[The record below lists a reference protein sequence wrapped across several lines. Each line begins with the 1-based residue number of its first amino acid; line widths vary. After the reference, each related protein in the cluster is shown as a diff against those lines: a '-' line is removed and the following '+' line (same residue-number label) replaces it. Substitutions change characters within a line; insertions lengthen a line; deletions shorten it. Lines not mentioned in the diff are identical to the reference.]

1 MKHRFPAILA
11 MAMLCLSVSAETYGP
26 DKLPPEVHPPVMTP
40 VPDGISLAVPPE
52 LGNRELAK
60 LGLVDV
66 TAAPFNADPTGKR
79 DATTALQRAIDF
91 ARDAQMVCF
100 LPPGTYSVSGTLV
113 MRHGIHMRSHRAT
126 FINNANM
133 PCVLQGSRRGAG
145 TPNRK
150 RARIVLRARSS
161 GFGDP
166 KHPKYVIEHRQF
178 DVRKFTVTKNRR
190 GGGPSLMNTVVA
202 DLDIVIGPDNPG
214 AVGMHIRSCEGSA
227 VQNVT
232 VDARN
237 GLAGI
242 AGATGNGGSWTN
254 VTVIGGRIGL
264 DMRGWTPPTPTLE
277 GITLLHQT
285 EAAIMVSCRGPLTA
299 VGVRIVS
306 GVTGPL
312 IVVRGTEWA
321 PFDSGLNLI
330 DSEIVF
336 ERSVT
341 PQRRRTAVSSD
352 RSVVLSNVYVRGADE
367 VVAGS
372 LPGDAAGWLHV
383 KMFAAGREPV
393 VRHGVQLS
401 CPVYVDRRKT
411 PGPLIETEPGMA
423 PPPDLQARH
432 LWGPDFPSWESRG
445 AVNVT
450 GPPYNARGDSFH
462 DDTNALQ
469 RAIDEHDLVFLPKGY
484 YRITRTLELRP
495 HTRLVGVAQHLS
507 VIMAR
512 DPERGFGP
520 DGGPGP
526 LVETADDPEAD
537 TVLAF
542 IGVRFPFETAD
553 SFSGAQLPVYGLK
566 WRCGRRSIL
575 RSVILEPLR
584 VYGFVGVRKHRQP
597 PLGGPAVA
605 ITGHGGGRWYNYH
618 ASSFFMNTTR
628 KARNILVEDTSEP
641 LFFYNFEPQGGT
653 GEAVAEIRR
662 ARHVTIYGCKTE
674 CDTTFL
680 KVTDSRNIAVFG
692 HGGIGNAAKGGALY
706 VFQRCTDFLIANIAD
721 QVNLKKN
728 RPYYGGHSVHRNIR
742 EYFPLLDVPRQGA
755 QLVVPWNERPVLYRV
770 GQPLSP

>member
-1 MKHRFPAILA
+1 MKHRFPAFIA
-11 MAMLCLSVSAETYGP
+11 TTALCLAASAETYGP
-26 DKLPPEVHPPVMTP
+26 DNLPPEVHPPIMTP
-40 VPDGISLAVPPE
+40 IPDGLSLDVPAE
-52 LGNRELAK
+52 LGNQRLAK
-60 LGLVDV
+60 LGLVDA

-79 DATTALQRAIDF
+79 DATAALQRAIDF

-100 LPPGTYSVSGTLV
+100 LPPGTYTVSDTLV

-126 FINNANM
+126 FMNNSNM
-133 PCVLQGSRRGAG
+133 PCVLVGSRRGSR
-145 TPNRK
+145 TPAQNRV
-150 RARIVLRARSS
+150 RIVLRARST

-178 DVRKFTVTKNRR
+178 DVRKFTVAKNRR
-190 GGGPSLMNTVVA
+190 GGGASLMNTVVA
-202 DLDIVIGPDNPG
+202 DLDIVIGPENSG

-242 AGATGNGGSWTN
+242 AGGTGNGGSWTN

-264 DMRGWTPPTPTLE
+264 DVRGWTPPTPTME
-277 GITLLHQT
+277 GITLLNQT
-285 EAAIMVSCRGPLTA
+285 EAAIMVSCRGTLTA

-306 GVTGPL
+306 DVSGPA
-312 IVVRGTEWA
+312 IMVRGNKWA
-321 PFDSGLNLI
+321 PFDSGLNLV

-336 ERSVT
+336 QKPGAT
-341 PQRRRTAVSSD
+341 PGRRTAISTD
-352 RSVVLSNVYVRGADE
+352 RSVVLSNVYVHGADE

-372 LPGDAAGWLHV
+372 LPGDASGWLHV
-383 KMFAAGREPV
+383 KMFAAGGAPV
-393 VRHGVQLS
+393 VRRGIQLS
-401 CPVYVDRRKT
+401 CPVYVDRRKMS
-411 PGPLIETEPGMA
+411 GPLIETAVGAA

-432 LWGPDFPSWESRG
+432 IWGSDFPSWESPK
-445 AVNVT
+445 AVNVKHA
-450 GPPYNARGDSFH
+450 PYNARGDSFH
-462 DDTNALQ
+462 DDTDALQ
-469 RAIDEHDLVFLPKGY
+469 RAINEHDVVFLPKGY
-484 YRITRTLELRP
+484 YRVTRTLELRP

-512 DPERGFGP
+512 DPEQGFGP
-520 DGGPGP
+520 DGEPGP
-526 LVETADDPEAD
+526 LVETANDPEAD

-542 IGVRFPFETAD
+542 IGVRFPFEVSD
-553 SFSGAQLPVYGLK
+553 SYSDARLPVYALK

-584 VYGFVGVRKHRQP
+584 VYGFVGGRKHKQP
-597 PLGGPAVA
+597 PLDCPAVVVSD
-605 ITGHGGGRWYNYH
+605 HGGGRWYNYH
-618 ASSFFMNTTR
+618 SMSFFMNTTR

-662 ARHVTIYGCKTE
+662 ARRVTIYGCKTE

-680 KVTDSRNIAVFG
+680 KVTDSKNIAVFG

-706 VFQRCTDFLIANIAD
+706 LFERCTDFLVANIAD
-721 QVNLKKN
+721 QVNLKEN
-728 RPYYGGHSVHRNIR
+728 RPYYGGHAIHRSIR
-742 EYFPLLDVPRQGA
+742 EFFPLLDRPRQGPPV
-755 QLVVPWNERPVLYRV
+755 VVPWNERPALYRV
-770 GQPLSP
+770 GRPLSP